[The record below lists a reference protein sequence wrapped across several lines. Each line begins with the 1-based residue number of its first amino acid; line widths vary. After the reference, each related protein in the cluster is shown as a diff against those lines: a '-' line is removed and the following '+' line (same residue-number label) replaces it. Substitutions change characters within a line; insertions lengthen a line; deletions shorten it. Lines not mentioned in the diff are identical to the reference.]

1 MPLLTTINPWP
12 EAQVYVWDIDESILE
27 LGQMN
32 PLTESSAARLKS
44 MKSVVHQKG
53 FLSVRALL
61 NQAGLQD
68 RDLYYN
74 HLGKPF
80 LQDGRCISITHS
92 HQRSAI
98 IIAPYPVGI
107 DLELMRPKI
116 LRIAHKFS
124 HDPDQS
130 LKESVLDQV
139 AQYTYIWT
147 AKESI
152 YKMVSTPGLSF
163 LHDIRLEAWR
173 SIASSES
180 VIGQAPCI
188 EATAWVERIKDNL
201 KSNPRQFHFKGLVM
215 GDYICG
221 MTRGLEV
228 FESKTL
234 DNH

>member
-1 MPLLTTINPWP
+1 
-12 EAQVYVWDIDESILE
+12 
-27 LGQMN
+27 
-32 PLTESSAARLKS
+32 

-61 NQAGLQD
+61 NQAGFQD
-68 RDLYYN
+68 RDLFYN
-74 HLGKPF
+74 DLGKPF
-80 LQDGRCISITHS
+80 LQDGKCISITHS

-163 LHDIRLEAWR
+163 LQDIRLEAWR
-173 SIASSES
+173 SIAASEP
-180 VIGQAPCI
+180 VIDQAPWI
-188 EATAWVERIKDNL
+188 EATARVERINGNL
-201 KSNPRQFHFKGLVM
+201 KLNPGQFHFKGLVM
-215 GDYICG
+215 DDYICG
-221 MTRGLEV
+221 MTRGIGV

-234 DNH
+234 DNHQRP